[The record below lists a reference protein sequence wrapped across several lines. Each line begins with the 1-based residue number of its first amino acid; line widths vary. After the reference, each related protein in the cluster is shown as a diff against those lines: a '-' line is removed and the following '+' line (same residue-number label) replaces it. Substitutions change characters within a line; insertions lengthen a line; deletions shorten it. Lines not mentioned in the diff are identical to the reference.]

1 MNILFVTV
9 HKFLKLIPIYDSS
22 HEMQNIFN
30 RTDSRTAC
38 NEIEGVGGINQ
49 YVISGTCK
57 GAKKCFNPLLESIN
71 GILLDYV
78 VKVMQIALFLY
89 RHKSIN

>member
-1 MNILFVTV
+1 
-9 HKFLKLIPIYDSS
+9 
-22 HEMQNIFN
+22 MQNIFN

-57 GAKKCFNPLLESIN
+57 GAKKCFNPLLESIK
-71 GILLDYV
+71 GSLVGLRCKSHADCS
-78 VKVMQIALFLY
+78 LF
-89 RHKSIN
+89 IPT